1 MPRNSAPN
9 SAPIAVPS
17 PPASSVP
24 PMTAADTARNI
35 VSDAPA
41 VSGWTEL
48 ARLASRIPTKP
59 ARKLH
64 TTKLRI
70 TTTRTFTPASAAPCL
85 LPPTATVYMPQRVSE
100 SSTWIA
106 PTASSAQMNS
116 EYWPAPKILAN
127 VPTSLTCSGS
137 VIFWPLTTWVTLTV
151 CDVTSAPGIATGA
164 AWEMISVRPPRP
176 SSMPSVV
183 MNDETPNTSV
193 ITPLTTPTTQQH
205 TSDRIRQGTSPMCS
219 PSNS

>member
-24 PMTAADTARNI
+24 PITAADTARNI
-35 VSDAPA
+35 VSEAPA
-41 VSGWTEL
+41 VSGVTEL
-48 ARLASRIPTKP
+48 ERIASRTPTKP
-59 ARKLH
+59 AKKLH

-70 TTTRTFTPASAAPCL
+70 TTARTFTPASAAPCL

-100 SSTWIA
+100 SSTCTA
-106 PTASSAQMNS
+106 PTAINAQISS
-116 EYWPAPKILAN
+116 EYWPTPKILAN

-137 VIFWPLTTWVTLTV
+137 VIFWPLTTCVTLTV
-151 CDVTSAPGIATGA
+151 CEVTSAPGIATGA

-193 ITPLTTPTTQQH
+193 ITPLINPTMQLTISAQ
-205 TSDRIRQGTSPMCS
+205 IRQPTRPM
-219 PSNS
+219 PAWLNS

>member
-1 MPRNSAPN
+1 MPRKSAPN

-24 PMTAADTARNI
+24 PITAADTARNI

-41 VSGWTEL
+41 VSGVTDP
-48 ARLASRIPTKP
+48 ARLASRMPTNP
-59 ARKLH
+59 ASRLH
-64 TTKLRI
+64 STKLRI
-70 TTTRTFTPASAAPCL
+70 TPERTFTPASAAPCL
-85 LPPTATVYMPQRVSE
+85 LPPTAIVYMPQRVST
-100 SSTWIA
+100 STTWIT
-106 PTASSAQMNS
+106 PTAISAQMNS
-116 EYWPAPKILAN
+116 EYWPAPKMLAN
-127 VPTSLTCSGS
+127 VPTWLTCSS
-137 VIFWPLTTWVTLTV
+137 STIFWPLTTCVTFSTLE
-151 CDVTSAPGIATGA
+151 VTSAPGMATGA

-183 MNDETPNTSV
+183 MNDDTPNTSV
-193 ITPLTTPTTQQH
+193 ITPLINPTTQQH